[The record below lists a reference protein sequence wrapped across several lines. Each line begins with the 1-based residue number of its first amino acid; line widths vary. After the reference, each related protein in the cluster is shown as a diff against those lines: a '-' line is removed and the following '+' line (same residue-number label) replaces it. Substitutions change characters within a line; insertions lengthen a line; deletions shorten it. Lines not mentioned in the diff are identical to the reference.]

1 MIHIRWM
8 SSVETSY
15 SMGTMNKDDIL
26 RLTDRGMAIFK
37 HYLPTPFR
45 VGRNFLNPLYE
56 DKHASC
62 NIYYERRSDT
72 YKMKDFGNDDYSG
85 DCFAFVGKLNGL
97 DCKDSK
103 DFIQIMKIIDRDL
116 HLGLSSGNYIETK
129 TITPISPAVTAATS
143 PSKVKKARP
152 YTLAQKS
159 FTAAELAFWGK
170 SGITQEVL
178 RLFRVVSLKKFSS
191 ENNEGKPFSIA
202 ATDKEPVFGY
212 TAKQYVKVYRP
223 HSEMRFLYAGDFGE
237 NYCFGLEQ
245 LPAKGDLLFITGS
258 EKDVMSLTVHGFH
271 AICFNSETVTI
282 PVGIIHRLSFRFKHI
297 VLLYDVDKAGLD
309 SSAKQELALKNYG
322 VKRLLLPLAG
332 TKVEKDISD
341 FFRLGNSREDLIK
354 LFLDYLDT
362 IYSETMSAL
371 KSCEVDFNNPPP
383 VAQMVVSVNDV
394 PLGTQGNILC
404 ITGGEGTGKS
414 NYVTAL
420 IAGAIGQ
427 SEKNKDK
434 AMDTLGVSVSE
445 NSKRKAI
452 LFYDTEQS
460 EVQTYKNIT
469 NLLKR
474 CGRETMPEYLKA
486 YCLTGMSRKER
497 LQAIIQSMDKFHY
510 QFRGIHMVVIDGIAD
525 LIKGANDETESIAV
539 VEELYRLAGIY
550 NTCIVTILHFIPSG
564 LKLRGHLGS
573 ELQRKAAAILSI
585 EKDTDPSVSVVK
597 ALKVRDGSPL
607 DSRKERLQAI
617 IQSMDKFHYQFRGIH
632 MVVIDGIADLIKG
645 ANDETES
652 IAVVEELYRLA
663 GIYNTCIV
671 TILHFIPSGLKLRGH
686 LGSEL
691 QRKAAAILSIEKD
704 TDPSVSVVKALKV
717 RDGSPLDVPIMQF
730 AWDKDVRMH
739 VYLGEKPKEEKEKR
753 KEDELVAV
761 ARDIFGRQDFI
772 TYVDLAEQIQAI
784 LDVKERTAKS
794 YIKFMRE
801 KEIILKDPSNQSY
814 YIIGNLKQAS
824 L

>member
-1 MIHIRWM
+1 
-8 SSVETSY
+8 
-15 SMGTMNKDDIL
+15 MNKEDIL
-26 RLTDRGMAIFK
+26 LLTDKGLAVFK
-37 HYLPTPFR
+37 YYIPFSFKL
-45 VGRNFLNPLYE
+45 GRNFLNPLYK
-56 DKHASC
+56 DSKASC
-62 NIYYERRSDT
+62 NVYFDRRNGM

-85 DCFAFVGKLNGL
+85 DCFALVGKLNGL
-97 DCKDSK
+97 NCKEPK
-103 DFIQIMKIIDRDL
+103 DFVQILAIIDRDM
-116 HLGLSSGNYIETK
+116 HLGLSDKSEMR
-129 TITPISPAVTAATS
+129 ISSTTSVPVIAEVTHV
-143 PSKVKKARP
+143 PKRKKARP

-159 FTAAELAFWGK
+159 FTAAELAFWGE

-178 RLFRVVSLKKFSS
+178 KLFRVVSLKKFSS
-191 ENNEGKPFSIA
+191 ENNEGKPFSIV

-245 LPAKGDLLFITGS
+245 LSAKGDLLFITGG
-258 EKDVMSLTVHGFH
+258 EKDVMSLTAHGFH

-341 FFRLGNSREDLIK
+341 FFRLGNSRENLIK

-427 SEKNKDK
+427 SDKNKDK
-434 AMDTLGVSVSE
+434 VMDTLGVSVCE

-469 NLLKR
+469 NLLRR

-510 QFRGIHMVVIDGIAD
+510 H
-525 LIKGANDETESIAV
+525 
-539 VEELYRLAGIY
+539 
-550 NTCIVTILHFIPSG
+550 
-564 LKLRGHLGS
+564 
-573 ELQRKAAAILSI
+573 
-585 EKDTDPSVSVVK
+585 
-597 ALKVRDGSPL
+597 
-607 DSRKERLQAI
+607 
-617 IQSMDKFHYQFRGIH
+617 FRGIH

-730 AWDKDVRMH
+730 AWDKDAGMH

-801 KEIILKDPSNQSY
+801 KEIIRKDPSNQSY
-814 YIIGNLKQAS
+814 YIIGNLKQAA

>member
-1 MIHIRWM
+1 MM
-8 SSVETSY
+8 
-15 SMGTMNKDDIL
+15 MNKEDIL
-26 RLTDRGMAIFK
+26 QLTDKGLSIFK
-37 HYLPTPFR
+37 YYIPFPFKL
-45 VGRNFLNPLYE
+45 GRNFLNPLYK
-56 DKHASC
+56 DSKASC
-62 NIYYERRSDT
+62 NVYFDRRNGM

-85 DCFAFVGKLNGL
+85 DCFALVGKLNGL
-97 DCKDSK
+97 NCKEPK
-103 DFIQIMKIIDRDL
+103 DFVEILSIIDRDMQ
-116 HLGLSSGNYIETK
+116 LGLSEKSKMRTTFATNVPVISGVVHIQK
-129 TITPISPAVTAATS
+129 
-143 PSKVKKARP
+143 KKKARP

-178 RLFRVVSLKKFSS
+178 KLFRVVSLKKFSS
-191 ENNEGKPFSIA
+191 ENSEGKPFSIT
-202 ATDKEPVFGY
+202 ATEKEPVFGY

-245 LPAKGDLLFITGS
+245 LPAKGDLLFITGG
-258 EKDVMSLTVHGFH
+258 EKDVMSLTAHGFH
-271 AICFNSETVTI
+271 TICFNSETVSI

-297 VLLYDVDKAGLD
+297 VLLYDVDKTGLD

-332 TKVEKDISD
+332 TKEEKDISD
-341 FFRLGNSREDLIK
+341 FFRLGNNRDDLIK

-383 VAQMVVSVNDV
+383 VAQMIVSVNDV

-420 IAGAIGQ
+420 IAGAIGHPD
-427 SEKNKDK
+427 NGKDK
-434 AMDTLGVSVSE
+434 VIDTLGVSVCE

-469 NLLKR
+469 NLLRR

-510 QFRGIHMVVIDGIAD
+510 QYRGIHMVVIDGIAD

-585 EKDTDPSVSVVK
+585 EKDT
-597 ALKVRDGSPL
+597 
-607 DSRKERLQAI
+607 E
-617 IQSMDKFHYQFRGIH
+617 
-632 MVVIDGIADLIKG
+632 
-645 ANDETES
+645 
-652 IAVVEELYRLA
+652 
-663 GIYNTCIV
+663 
-671 TILHFIPSGLKLRGH
+671 
-686 LGSEL
+686 
-691 QRKAAAILSIEKD
+691 
-704 TDPSVSVVKALKV
+704 PSVSVVKALKV

-730 AWDKDVRMH
+730 AWNKDAGMH

-761 ARDIFGRQDFI
+761 ARDIFGRQNFI

-801 KEIILKDPSNQSY
+801 KEIIIKDPSNQSY
-814 YIIGNLKQAS
+814 YIIGNLKQMG

>member
-1 MIHIRWM
+1 MITR
-8 SSVETSY
+8 T
-15 SMGTMNKDDIL
+15 NKEDIL
-26 RLTDRGMAIFK
+26 LLTDKGLAVFK
-37 HYLPTPFR
+37 YYIPFSFKL
-45 VGRNFLNPLYE
+45 GRNFLNPLYK
-56 DKHASC
+56 DNKASC
-62 NIYYERRSDT
+62 NVYFDRRNGM

-85 DCFAFVGKLNGL
+85 DCFALVGKLNGL
-97 DCKDSK
+97 NCKEPK
-103 DFIQIMKIIDRDL
+103 DFVQILAIIRDM
-116 HLGLSSGNYIETK
+116 HLGLSDKSEMR
-129 TITPISPAVTAATS
+129 ISSTTSVPVIAEVTHV
-143 PSKVKKARP
+143 PKRKKARP

-159 FTAAELAFWGK
+159 FTAAELAFWGE

-178 RLFRVVSLKKFSS
+178 KLFQVVSLKKFSS
-191 ENNEGKPFSIA
+191 ENNEGKPFSIV

-245 LPAKGDLLFITGS
+245 LPAKGDLLFITGG

-322 VKRLLLPLAG
+322 VKRLLLPLEG

-427 SEKNKDK
+427 SDNNKDK
-434 AMDTLGVSVSE
+434 VMDTLGVSVCE

-469 NLLKR
+469 NLLR
-474 CGRETMPEYLKA
+474 CCGRETMPEYLKV

-539 VEELYRLAGIY
+539 VEELYRLTGIY

-573 ELQRKAAAILSI
+573 ELQRRAAAIL
-585 EKDTDPSVSVVK
+585 
-597 ALKVRDGSPL
+597 L
-607 DSRKERLQAI
+607 
-617 IQSMDKFHYQFRGIH
+617 
-632 MVVIDGIADLIKG
+632 
-645 ANDETES
+645 
-652 IAVVEELYRLA
+652 
-663 GIYNTCIV
+663 
-671 TILHFIPSGLKLRGH
+671 
-686 LGSEL
+686 
-691 QRKAAAILSIEKD
+691 IEKD

-730 AWDKDVRMH
+730 AWDKDAGMH

-801 KEIILKDPSNQSY
+801 KEIIRKDPSNQSY
-814 YIIGNLKQAS
+814 YIIGNLKQAG

>member
-1 MIHIRWM
+1 
-8 SSVETSY
+8 
-15 SMGTMNKDDIL
+15 MNKEDIL
-26 RLTDRGMAIFK
+26 LLTDKGLAVFK
-37 HYLPTPFR
+37 YYIPFAFKL
-45 VGRNFLNPLYE
+45 GRNFLNPLYK
-56 DKHASC
+56 DSKASC
-62 NIYYERRSDT
+62 NVYFDRRNGM

-85 DCFAFVGKLNGL
+85 DCFALVGKLNGL
-97 DCKDSK
+97 NCKEPK
-103 DFIQIMKIIDRDL
+103 DFVEILAIIDRDMR
-116 HLGLSSGNYIETK
+116 LGLSDKPEMRISST
-129 TITPISPAVTAATS
+129 TPIPVIAEVTHV
-143 PSKVKKARP
+143 SKRKKARP
-152 YTLAQKS
+152 YTLVQKS
-159 FTAAELAFWGK
+159 FTAAELAFWGE

-178 RLFRVVSLKKFSS
+178 KLFRVVSLKKFSS

-245 LPAKGDLLFITGS
+245 LPAKGDLLFITGG
-258 EKDVMSLTVHGFH
+258 EKDVMSLTVYGFH

-427 SEKNKDK
+427 SDKNKDK
-434 AMDTLGVSVSE
+434 VMDTLGVSVCE

-469 NLLKR
+469 TLLRR

-607 DSRKERLQAI
+607 D
-617 IQSMDKFHYQFRGIH
+617 
-632 MVVIDGIADLIKG
+632 
-645 ANDETES
+645 
-652 IAVVEELYRLA
+652 
-663 GIYNTCIV
+663 
-671 TILHFIPSGLKLRGH
+671 
-686 LGSEL
+686 
-691 QRKAAAILSIEKD
+691 
-704 TDPSVSVVKALKV
+704 
-717 RDGSPLDVPIMQF
+717 VPIMQF
-730 AWDKDVRMH
+730 AWDKNAGMH
-739 VYLGEKPKEEKEKR
+739 VYRGEKPKEEKEKR

-801 KEIILKDPSNQSY
+801 KEIIRKDPSNQSY
-814 YIIGNLKQAS
+814 YIIGNLKLAG

>member
-1 MIHIRWM
+1 MITR
-8 SSVETSY
+8 T
-15 SMGTMNKDDIL
+15 NKEDIL
-26 RLTDRGMAIFK
+26 LLTDKGLAVFK
-37 HYLPTPFR
+37 YYIPFSFKL
-45 VGRNFLNPLYE
+45 GRNFLNPLYK
-56 DKHASC
+56 DSKASC
-62 NIYYERRSDT
+62 NVYFDRRNGM

-85 DCFAFVGKLNGL
+85 DCFALVGKLNGL
-97 DCKDSK
+97 NCKEPK
-103 DFIQIMKIIDRDL
+103 DFVQILAIIRDM
-116 HLGLSSGNYIETK
+116 HLGLSDKSEMR
-129 TITPISPAVTAATS
+129 ISSTTSVPVIAEVTHV
-143 PSKVKKARP
+143 PKRKKARP

-159 FTAAELAFWGK
+159 FTAAELAFWGE

-178 RLFRVVSLKKFSS
+178 KLFQVVSLKKFSS
-191 ENNEGKPFSIA
+191 ENNEGKPFSIV

-245 LPAKGDLLFITGS
+245 LPAKGDLLFITGG

-322 VKRLLLPLAG
+322 VKRLLLPLEG

-427 SEKNKDK
+427 SDNNKDK
-434 AMDTLGVSVSE
+434 VMDTLGVSVCE

-486 YCLTGMSRKER
+486 YCLTGM
-497 LQAIIQSMDKFHY
+497 
-510 QFRGIHMVVIDGIAD
+510 
-525 LIKGANDETESIAV
+525 
-539 VEELYRLAGIY
+539 
-550 NTCIVTILHFIPSG
+550 
-564 LKLRGHLGS
+564 
-573 ELQRKAAAILSI
+573 
-585 EKDTDPSVSVVK
+585 
-597 ALKVRDGSPL
+597 
-607 DSRKERLQAI
+607 SRKERLQAI

-801 KEIILKDPSNQSY
+801 KEIIRKDPSNQSY
-814 YIIGNLKQAS
+814 YIIGNLKQAG

>member
-1 MIHIRWM
+1 MCCC
-8 SSVETSY
+8 VE
-15 SMGTMNKDDIL
+15 NKIDKEDIL
-26 RLTDRGMAIFK
+26 RLTDRGLSVFR
-37 HYLPTPFR
+37 HYVPGDFR
-45 VGRNFLNPLYE
+45 LGKNFLNPFYN
-56 DKHASC
+56 DRRASC
-62 NIYYERRSDT
+62 NVYYERKSGV
-72 YKMKDFGNDDYSG
+72 YKLKDFGNDDYSG
-85 DCFAFVGKLNGL
+85 DCFALVGKLHGL
-97 DCKDSK
+97 DCKRAK
-103 DFIQIMKIIDRDL
+103 EFVEIMAVIDRDL
-116 HLGLSSGNYIETK
+116 HLGLMDGCEVNLPVAPIPVVSETILAQK
-129 TITPISPAVTAATS
+129 M
-143 PSKVKKARP
+143 KKARP
-152 YTLAQKS
+152 YTLVEKS
-159 FTAAELAFWGK
+159 FTVAELAFWEK

-178 RLFRVVSLKKFSS
+178 KLFRVVSLKKFSS
-191 ENNEGKPFSIA
+191 ENNEGKPFCIT

-223 HSEMRFLYAGDFGE
+223 HSEMRFLYAGDFGD

-245 LPAKGDLLFITGS
+245 LPAKGDLIFITGG
-258 EKDVMSLTVHGFH
+258 EKDVMSLTAHGFH
-271 AICFNSETVTI
+271 AICFNSETAAI
-282 PVGIIHRLSFRFKHI
+282 PVGIVHRLSFRFKHI
-297 VLLYDVDKAGLD
+297 VLLYDVDKTGLD
-309 SSAKQELALKNYG
+309 SSAKQEMALKNYG
-322 VKRLLLPLAG
+322 VKRLLLPLMG
-332 TKVEKDISD
+332 TKEEKDVAD
-341 FFRLGNSREDLIK
+341 FFRLGNGREDLIK
-354 LFLDYLDT
+354 LFLDYLDA

-420 IAGAIGQ
+420 IAGAIGR
-427 SEKNKDK
+427 SGDERKKVI
-434 AMDTLGVSVSE
+434 DTLGVSVCE

-469 NLLKR
+469 NLLRR
-474 CGRETMPEYLKA
+474 CGRETMPDYLKA

-525 LIKGANDETESIAV
+525 LIKGANDEAESIAV

-585 EKDTDPSVSVVK
+585 EKD
-597 ALKVRDGSPL
+597 A
-607 DSRKERLQAI
+607 E
-617 IQSMDKFHYQFRGIH
+617 
-632 MVVIDGIADLIKG
+632 
-645 ANDETES
+645 
-652 IAVVEELYRLA
+652 
-663 GIYNTCIV
+663 
-671 TILHFIPSGLKLRGH
+671 
-686 LGSEL
+686 
-691 QRKAAAILSIEKD
+691 
-704 TDPSVSVVKALKV
+704 PSVSVVKALKV
-717 RDGSPLDVPIMQF
+717 RDGSPLDVPIIQF
-730 AWDKDVRMH
+730 AWNKDAGMH

-772 TYVDLAEQIQAI
+772 TYVDLAEQIQAM

-801 KEIILKDPSNQSY
+801 KEIIMKDPSNQSY
-814 YIIGNLKQAS
+814 YIIGNLKQVGV
-824 L
+824 

>member
-1 MIHIRWM
+1 MITR
-8 SSVETSY
+8 T
-15 SMGTMNKDDIL
+15 NKEDIL
-26 RLTDRGMAIFK
+26 LLTDKGLAVFK
-37 HYLPTPFR
+37 YYIPFSFKL
-45 VGRNFLNPLYE
+45 GRNFLNPLYK
-56 DKHASC
+56 DSKASC
-62 NIYYERRSDT
+62 NVYFDRRNGM

-85 DCFAFVGKLNGL
+85 DCFALVGKLNGL
-97 DCKDSK
+97 NCKEPK
-103 DFIQIMKIIDRDL
+103 DFVQIQAIIRDM
-116 HLGLSSGNYIETK
+116 HLGLSDKSEMR
-129 TITPISPAVTAATS
+129 ISSTTSVPVIAEVTHV
-143 PSKVKKARP
+143 PKRKKARP

-159 FTAAELAFWGK
+159 FTAAELAFWGE

-178 RLFRVVSLKKFSS
+178 KLFQVVSLKKFSS
-191 ENNEGKPFSIA
+191 ENNEGKPFSIV

-245 LPAKGDLLFITGS
+245 LPAKGDLLFITGG

-322 VKRLLLPLAG
+322 VKRLLLPLEG

-427 SEKNKDK
+427 SDNNKDK
-434 AMDTLGVSVSE
+434 VMDTLGVSVCE

-469 NLLKR
+469 NLLR
-474 CGRETMPEYLKA
+474 CCGRETMPEYLKV

-539 VEELYRLAGIY
+539 VEELYRLTGIY

-573 ELQRKAAAILSI
+573 ELQRRAAAIL
-585 EKDTDPSVSVVK
+585 
-597 ALKVRDGSPL
+597 L
-607 DSRKERLQAI
+607 
-617 IQSMDKFHYQFRGIH
+617 
-632 MVVIDGIADLIKG
+632 
-645 ANDETES
+645 
-652 IAVVEELYRLA
+652 
-663 GIYNTCIV
+663 
-671 TILHFIPSGLKLRGH
+671 
-686 LGSEL
+686 
-691 QRKAAAILSIEKD
+691 IEKD

-730 AWDKDVRMH
+730 AWDKDAGMH

-801 KEIILKDPSNQSY
+801 KEIIRKDPSNQSY
-814 YIIGNLKQAS
+814 YIIGNLKQAG

>member
-1 MIHIRWM
+1 MYCY
-8 SSVETSY
+8 VE
-15 SMGTMNKDDIL
+15 NKIDKEDIL
-26 RLTDRGMAIFK
+26 RLTDRGLSVFK
-37 HYLPTPFR
+37 HYIPVAFR
-45 VGRNFLNPLYE
+45 LGKNFLNPFYQ
-56 DKHASC
+56 DKRASC
-62 NIYYERRSDT
+62 NVYYERKSGV
-72 YKMKDFGNDDYSG
+72 YKLKDFGNDDYSG
-85 DCFAFVGKLNGL
+85 DCFALVGKLHGL
-97 DCKDSK
+97 DCKRAK
-103 DFIQIMKIIDRDL
+103 EFVEIMAVIDRDL
-116 HLGLSSGNYIETK
+116 HLGLMDGYEVNLPPAPIPVVSET
-129 TITPISPAVTAATS
+129 ILAQ
-143 PSKVKKARP
+143 KVKKARP
-152 YTLAQKS
+152 YTLVQKS
-159 FTAAELAFWGK
+159 FTAAELAFWGE

-178 RLFRVVSLKKFSS
+178 KLFRVVSLMKFSS

-202 ATDKEPVFGY
+202 ATDKEPIFGY

-245 LPAKGDLLFITGS
+245 LPAKGDLLFITGG
-258 EKDVMSLTVHGFH
+258 EKDVMSLTAHGFH

-427 SEKNKDK
+427 SDKNKDK
-434 AMDTLGVSVSE
+434 VMDTLGVSVCE

-469 NLLKR
+469 NLLRR

-607 DSRKERLQAI
+607 D
-617 IQSMDKFHYQFRGIH
+617 
-632 MVVIDGIADLIKG
+632 
-645 ANDETES
+645 
-652 IAVVEELYRLA
+652 
-663 GIYNTCIV
+663 
-671 TILHFIPSGLKLRGH
+671 
-686 LGSEL
+686 
-691 QRKAAAILSIEKD
+691 
-704 TDPSVSVVKALKV
+704 
-717 RDGSPLDVPIMQF
+717 VPIMQF
-730 AWDKDVRMH
+730 SWDKEKAMH
-739 VYLGEKPKEEKEKR
+739 VYLGEKPKEEKDKR

-761 ARDIFGRQDFI
+761 AKEVFSRRRFV
-772 TYVDLAEQIQAI
+772 TYVELAEEIQSI
-784 LDVKERTAKS
+784 LEVKERTAKS
-794 YIKFMRE
+794 YIRFMRE
-801 KEIILKDPSNQSY
+801 KEIILKSSDNQSY
-814 YIIGNLKQAS
+814 YVIGNF
-824 L
+824 

>member
-1 MIHIRWM
+1 MIR
-8 SSVETSY
+8 
-15 SMGTMNKDDIL
+15 KDDIL
-26 RLTDRGMAIFK
+26 KMTEKGISVFRY
-37 HYLPTPFR
+37 YLPVDFK
-45 VGRNFLNPLYE
+45 VGKNFLNPFYK
-56 DKHASC
+56 DTKASC
-62 NIYYERRSDT
+62 NIYYERKAGVF
-72 YKMKDFGNDDYSG
+72 KMKDFGNEDYSG
-85 DCFAFVGKLNGL
+85 DCFELVGRLNGL
-97 DCKDSK
+97 SCKEPK
-103 DFIQIMKIIDRDL
+103 EFVEIMEMINRDL
-116 HLGLSSGNYIETK
+116 HLGLSAHEEYHMSH
-129 TITPISPAVTAATS
+129 
-143 PSKVKKARP
+143 SKVPQKSEMVSEEPKAKSVRP
-152 YTLAQKS
+152 YTVVQKP

-170 SGITQEVL
+170 SGIGENVL
-178 RLFRVVSLKKFSS
+178 KAYRTVSLKKFSS

-427 SEKNKDK
+427 SDKNKV
-434 AMDTLGVSVSE
+434 MDTLGVSVCE

-469 NLLKR
+469 NLLRR

-607 DSRKERLQAI
+607 D
-617 IQSMDKFHYQFRGIH
+617 
-632 MVVIDGIADLIKG
+632 
-645 ANDETES
+645 
-652 IAVVEELYRLA
+652 
-663 GIYNTCIV
+663 
-671 TILHFIPSGLKLRGH
+671 
-686 LGSEL
+686 
-691 QRKAAAILSIEKD
+691 
-704 TDPSVSVVKALKV
+704 
-717 RDGSPLDVPIMQF
+717 VPIMQF
-730 AWDKDVRMH
+730 AWDKDAGMH

-801 KEIILKDPSNQSY
+801 KEIIRKDPSNQSY
-814 YIIGNLKQAS
+814 YIIGNLKQAG

>member
-1 MIHIRWM
+1 
-8 SSVETSY
+8 
-15 SMGTMNKDDIL
+15 MNKEDIL
-26 RLTDRGMAIFK
+26 LLTDKGLAVFK
-37 HYLPTPFR
+37 YYIPFSFKL
-45 VGRNFLNPLYE
+45 GRNFLNPLYK
-56 DKHASC
+56 DSKASC
-62 NIYYERRSDT
+62 NVYFDRRNGM

-85 DCFAFVGKLNGL
+85 DCFALVGKLNGL
-97 DCKDSK
+97 NCKEPK
-103 DFIQIMKIIDRDL
+103 DFVEILAIIDRNM
-116 HLGLSSGNYIETK
+116 HLGLSDKSEMRISST
-129 TITPISPAVTAATS
+129 TPVPVIAEVTHV
-143 PSKVKKARP
+143 PKRKKARP
-152 YTLAQKS
+152 YTLAQKN
-159 FTAAELAFWGK
+159 FTAAELAFWGE

-178 RLFRVVSLKKFSS
+178 KLFRVVSLKKFSS

-434 AMDTLGVSVSE
+434 VMDTLGVSVCE

-607 DSRKERLQAI
+607 D
-617 IQSMDKFHYQFRGIH
+617 
-632 MVVIDGIADLIKG
+632 
-645 ANDETES
+645 
-652 IAVVEELYRLA
+652 
-663 GIYNTCIV
+663 
-671 TILHFIPSGLKLRGH
+671 
-686 LGSEL
+686 
-691 QRKAAAILSIEKD
+691 
-704 TDPSVSVVKALKV
+704 
-717 RDGSPLDVPIMQF
+717 VPIMQF
-730 AWDKDVRMH
+730 AWDKDAGMH

-801 KEIILKDPSNQSY
+801 KEIIRKDPSNQSY
-814 YIIGNLKQAS
+814 YIIGNLKQAG

>member
-1 MIHIRWM
+1 MYCY
-8 SSVETSY
+8 VE
-15 SMGTMNKDDIL
+15 NKIDKEDIL
-26 RLTDRGMAIFK
+26 RLTDRGLSVFK
-37 HYLPTPFR
+37 HYIPVAFR
-45 VGRNFLNPLYE
+45 LGKNFLNPFYQ
-56 DKHASC
+56 DKRASC
-62 NIYYERRSDT
+62 NVYYERKSSV
-72 YKMKDFGNDDYSG
+72 YKLKDFGNDDYSG
-85 DCFAFVGKLNGL
+85 DCFALVGKLHGL
-97 DCKDSK
+97 DCKRAK
-103 DFIQIMKIIDRDL
+103 EFVEIMAVIDWDL
-116 HLGLSSGNYIETK
+116 HLGLMDSYEVNLPPAPIPVVSET
-129 TITPISPAVTAATS
+129 ILAQ
-143 PSKVKKARP
+143 KVKKARP

-159 FTAAELAFWGK
+159 FTAAELAFWGE

-178 RLFRVVSLKKFSS
+178 KLFRVVSLMKFSS

-245 LPAKGDLLFITGS
+245 LPAKGDLLFITGG
-258 EKDVMSLTVHGFH
+258 EKDVMSLTAHGFH

-427 SEKNKDK
+427 TDKNK
-434 AMDTLGVSVSE
+434 AIDTLGVSVCE
-445 NSKRKAI
+445 NRKRKAI

-469 NLLKR
+469 NLLRR
-474 CGRETMPEYLKA
+474 CGQETMPEYLKA

-497 LQAIIQSMDKFHY
+497 LQAIIRSMDKFHY
-510 QFRGIHMVVIDGIAD
+510 Q
-525 LIKGANDETESIAV
+525 
-539 VEELYRLAGIY
+539 Y
-550 NTCIVTILHFIPSG
+550 
-564 LKLRGHLGS
+564 
-573 ELQRKAAAILSI
+573 
-585 EKDTDPSVSVVK
+585 
-597 ALKVRDGSPL
+597 
-607 DSRKERLQAI
+607 
-617 IQSMDKFHYQFRGIH
+617 RGIH

-730 AWDKDVRMH
+730 AWNKVIGMH
-739 VYLGEKPKEEKEKR
+739 TYLGEKPKEEKEKR
-753 KEDELVAV
+753 KEDELAGV
-761 ARDIFGRQDFI
+761 ARDIFGRQNFI

-814 YIIGNLKQAS
+814 YIIGNLKQ
-824 L
+824 LGL